1 MDKRYWFCRKCKEK
15 WNPMLN
21 STTRICP
28 HCGHKVT
35 IREDFGIEFFGQLG
49 YKGYGVILLIIVIL
63 FIVAFQIG
71 QNSGAF
77 RRHADKITQDVKQAL
92 KAKPE
97 AKGEEI
103 DRERGKAITDK
114 IIKTEERQQSE
125 GLGGYKG
132 SIF

>member
-28 HCGHKVT
+28 NCGREVT
-35 IREDFGIEFFGQLG
+35 IREDFGIEFFGQMG

-71 QNSGAF
+71 QNSSAF
-77 RRHADKITQDVKQAL
+77 RRHADKITQDVTQAL
-92 KAKPE
+92 KSKE
-97 AKGEEI
+97 AQGETITEERNRAI
-103 DRERGKAITDK
+103 DDK
-114 IIKTEERQQSE
+114 IRKTDERQQSE
-125 GLGGYKG
+125 RLDGYKG
-132 SIF
+132 PIL